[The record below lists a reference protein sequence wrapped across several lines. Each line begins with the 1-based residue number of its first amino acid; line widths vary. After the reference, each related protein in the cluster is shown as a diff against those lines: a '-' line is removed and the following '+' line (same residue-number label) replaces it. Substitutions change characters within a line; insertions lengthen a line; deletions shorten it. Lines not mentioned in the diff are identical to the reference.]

1 MYYPH
6 RRSIKNPNME
16 HALSVMQVLRDPLAA
31 DPKFAKVMAGLLT
44 TKEADGF
51 DIIDPYNIPDV
62 FVPGPIFVGLGSDTD
77 CDGTTFHAVKIEAAN
92 LAEAYNKVTDERVY
106 EIVSL
111 AEADRRDIWPEP
123 TPKWSERAY
132 FMTEGYCSLGANWN
146 PWVYDD
152 TLGTVLDHSMD
163 EPVISDDDI
172 DAYNMGLL

>member
-1 MYYPH
+1 MYFRPN
-6 RRSIKNPNME
+6 RSIKNPNME
-16 HALSVMQVLRDPLAA
+16 HALSIMAMLRDPTAS
-31 DPKFAKVMAGLLT
+31 DPKFAKLLSGLFI
-44 TKEADGF
+44 TKEVDGF

-77 CDGTTFHAVKIEAAN
+77 CDGTTFHAAKIEAVN
-92 LAEAYNKVTDERVY
+92 LAEAYNKANEDIY
-106 EIVSL
+106 EVITL

-132 FMTEGYCSLGANWN
+132 FMAEGYCSLGANWN